1 MSQIPAQRI
10 TLMTNAITAATQ
22 GISAPVAVKARDQ
35 VVVYFKSTSTTSSGT
50 FKIEEADYDP
60 SVEPVYAGTWSQVG
74 ADVLASAFT
83 GGAAQAIHLPQAAYG
98 NLRVRQTV
106 DVGGGGSVTVVMV
119 IQ

>member
-35 VVVYFKSTSTTSSGT
+35 VVIYFKSTSTTSSGT
-50 FKIEEADYDP
+50 FKIEEADYEP
-60 SVEPVYAGTWSQVG
+60 SDLVYAGTWSQVG

-98 NLRVRQTV
+98 YLRVRQTV